1 MKFTEE
7 VMKKRINSKN
17 FDKWKIIDIIAPII
31 IYILSML
38 STMLSNSAKE
48 EMKYILSS
56 NNTLLYIISL
66 IIYSLPSFLFYLAL
80 YLGIRYPIKKLEK
93 KNLTYN
99 ANKDIL
105 YYRDILKD
113 LTPFEISIL
122 ANLNIE
128 EKKDIVATILWYQQK
143 NYIDIKNEQI
153 IFNSD
158 VKLNKKDELFLNFLK
173 TNDYGYL
180 ESYKNISYKD
190 LKEKKYIVENKYK
203 LNIAKNI
210 ILIFGLFIIT
220 IVLILLNI
228 FFVKNMIIQKTID
241 LLLIVI
247 IFFIIYKKIAS
258 IVTSYINKTNNFR
271 RTKLGEEKITYIHA
285 LQNFIHDFSNLKDYN
300 KEQILLWEDFLIYAI
315 VLEQNDKI
323 IEDITKLFKNKY
335 FNDNINQISHL
346 IKKYII

>member
-1 MKFTEE
+1 
-7 VMKKRINSKN
+7 MKKRINSKN

-143 NYIDIKNEQI
+143 NYKFTDI
-153 IFNSD
+153 
-158 VKLNKKDELFLNFLK
+158 
-173 TNDYGYL
+173 
-180 ESYKNISYKD
+180 
-190 LKEKKYIVENKYK
+190 
-203 LNIAKNI
+203 
-210 ILIFGLFIIT
+210 
-220 IVLILLNI
+220 
-228 FFVKNMIIQKTID
+228 
-241 LLLIVI
+241 
-247 IFFIIYKKIAS
+247 
-258 IVTSYINKTNNFR
+258 
-271 RTKLGEEKITYIHA
+271 
-285 LQNFIHDFSNLKDYN
+285 
-300 KEQILLWEDFLIYAI
+300 
-315 VLEQNDKI
+315 
-323 IEDITKLFKNKY
+323 
-335 FNDNINQISHL
+335 
-346 IKKYII
+346 